1 MVNTLL
7 ISRTKRLL
15 MLKEDKIK
23 KDKQSGPGE
32 DTTVSTR
39 DGLFFTLQIRRMTER
54 RE

>member
-23 KDKQSGPGE
+23 KVKQSGLGE
-32 DTTVSTR
+32 DITVLTK
-39 DGLFFTLQIRRMTER
+39 DGLFFTLQIEKLIER

>member
-23 KDKQSGPGE
+23 KDKPSGLGE
-32 DTTVSTR
+32 DTTVLTR
-39 DGLFFTLQIRRMTER
+39 DGPFSTLLTERLTER